1 MASEIGQVAYTEA
14 KSLELGSE
22 SESSRIFLL
31 ELGGE
36 STRSRLGLGSY
47 KKNASKKGGREIERE
62 REKRDSWKRTDND
75 MRSSRRALPSP
86 WKKFSR
92 RWPDYSYYSCVGEKV
107 ARRFTSDILFLSLS
121 LLCSVSD

>member
-36 STRSRLGLGSY
+36 STGRGSASVRT
-47 KKNASKKGGREIERE
+47 KKMRAKKGEERQRE
-62 REKRDSWKRTDND
+62 REGKKRFVETN
-75 MRSSRRALPSP
+75 
-86 WKKFSR
+86 
-92 RWPDYSYYSCVGEKV
+92 
-107 ARRFTSDILFLSLS
+107 
-121 LLCSVSD
+121 

>member
-36 STRSRLGLGSY
+36 STGRGSASRFVQ
-47 KKNASKKGGREIERE
+47 KKCEQKRGKRDRE
-62 REKRDSWKRTDND
+62 REG
-75 MRSSRRALPSP
+75 
-86 WKKFSR
+86 KKGF
-92 RWPDYSYYSCVGEKV
+92 VE
-107 ARRFTSDILFLSLS
+107 TN
-121 LLCSVSD
+121 

>member
-36 STRSRLGLGSY
+36 STGRDSASVRT
-47 KKNASKKGGREIERE
+47 KKMRAKKGEER
-62 REKRDSWKRTDND
+62 
-75 MRSSRRALPSP
+75 
-86 WKKFSR
+86 
-92 RWPDYSYYSCVGEKV
+92 
-107 ARRFTSDILFLSLS
+107 
-121 LLCSVSD
+121 